1 MIDVDAFVL
10 SFPESIRA
18 KIVDDVLEAVEG
30 FLSEG
35 ETLASSVET
44 STKIREKLAIL
55 YAKAQT
61 YEKLSMLELAQNT
74 FAQYSQLVAQVQAER
89 RLNTQVPQVQPG
101 PAFAMESNE
110 QVFTSEEL
118 EKW

>member
-1 MIDVDAFVL
+1 MIDIDEFVL
-10 SFPESIRA
+10 AFPESIRG

-35 ETLASSVET
+35 ETLASSIEA

-89 RLNTQVPQVQPG
+89 RLNIQVPSSAPDPG
-101 PAFAMESNE
+101 FSMNTTQQLFKDEDI
-110 QVFTSEEL
+110 

>member
-10 SFPESIRA
+10 SFPESIRT

-35 ETLASSVET
+35 ETLSSSIEASDKV
-44 STKIREKLAIL
+44 KEKLAIL

-74 FAQYSQLVAQVQAER
+74 FAQYSQFVAQVQAER
-89 RLNTQVPQVQPG
+89 RLNIQVPSSAPG
-101 PAFAMESNE
+101 PGFSMNTAQQLFKDEDI
-110 QVFTSEEL
+110 